1 VNTHP
6 TLLFSTAPFFRQ
18 PLRQAFRAIADAG
31 FDAVEVMVTQDPAT
45 QHPDRLTALAHEFE
59 LRVGAVHAPFLLV
72 TRRVWGPDP
81 VVKIDRAVEL
91 ARGVGAPLVV
101 VHPPFRWQRDYRRW
115 IAERLRDLTDESGVV
130 VAVENM
136 FPLRLPGAPSM
147 RFHAE
152 AARADTRGTPHLVLD
167 TSHAA
172 VSGVDIRQALAR
184 DRGRLRHVHLS
195 NNAGRGWDSH
205 LPVGRDGILPIDDFL
220 ADLRDGYDGTVSLE
234 LDLRPWMQDE
244 RALRELLVQQREY
257 CASRLARR
265 PRRRRPDAE
274 RAG

>member
-1 VNTHP
+1 MVNTGP
-6 TLLFSTAPFFRQ
+6 PLLFSTAPFFRQ
-18 PLRQAFRAIADAG
+18 PLQQAFRAVADAG

-45 QHPDRLTALAHEFE
+45 QHPDRLTELAQEYQ
-59 LRVGAVHAPFLLV
+59 LRVAAIHAPFLLV
-72 TRRVWGPDP
+72 TRRVWGTDP

-91 ARGVGAPLVV
+91 AGGVGASLVV

-115 IAERLRDLTDESGVV
+115 IVERLRDLPAESGVT

-136 FPLRLPGAPSM
+136 FPLRLPGAPSI
-147 RFHAE
+147 RFHSE
-152 AARADTRGTPHLVLD
+152 SARAVAEETPHLVLD

-184 DRGRLRHVHLS
+184 DRSRIRHIHLS

-205 LPVGRDGILPIDDFL
+205 LPVGRDGVLPVDDFL
-220 ADLRDGYDGTVSLE
+220 ADLRRGYAGTVSLE
-234 LDLRPWMQDE
+234 LDLRPWMEDR

-257 CASRLARR
+257 CASRLATRERR
-265 PRRRRPDAE
+265 KDAGH
-274 RAG
+274 AG